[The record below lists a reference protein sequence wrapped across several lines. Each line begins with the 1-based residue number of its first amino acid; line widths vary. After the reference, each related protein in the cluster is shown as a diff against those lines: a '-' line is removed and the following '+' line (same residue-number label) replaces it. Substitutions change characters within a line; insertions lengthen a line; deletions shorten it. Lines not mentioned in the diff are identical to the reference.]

1 MKKVLVIG
9 GGLSGLAASCYLSHN
24 KFDVTLIESTHK
36 LGGKTHSFQERNSKI
51 EIDNGQHILL
61 GCYFETLNF
70 LKLISAIN
78 KIKVQNEFSINY
90 LIPNFQVHLLKS
102 SNFFYPF
109 NLLYGL
115 YSFSLLTVK
124 DKISLIRLLLKIKF
138 IDSDSLSIISV
149 KKWLENENQTQASI
163 RLFWEVICVGALNI
177 STDVASA
184 KLFCEIL
191 KQIFWSG
198 SDSFKIILPE
208 KSLND
213 TFIHP
218 IESFLKKNNVGIF
231 KSEKCEKFIVSENKI
246 IGIKTNK
253 RTLTGFDYYLIAVP
267 FYSLKLLEIINTN
280 NLDIKY
286 SPILNVYLW
295 LNNNPLKE
303 PFYAV
308 ADSVI
313 HWIFNQHDFIN
324 ITISN
329 ADNLIDKS
337 RIEIEK
343 IIKDELNRFIPNLSK
358 EIKRTVIIKEK
369 KATFIPSNENLRK
382 RLKSKTEISNLFL
395 AGDWTDTKLP
405 STIEG
410 AIKSARI
417 AAEEIIKD
425 SFDRK

>member
-9 GGLSGLAASCYLSHN
+9 GGFSGLAAACYLSHN

-70 LKLISAIN
+70 LRLISAID
-78 KIKVQNEFSINY
+78 KIKIQDEFSINY
-90 LIPNFQVHLLKS
+90 LTQNFKVHKLKS
-102 SNFFYPF
+102 SNVFYPL

-115 YSFSLLTVK
+115 FSFSLLGFK
-124 DKISLIRLLLKIKF
+124 DKLSLLRLLLKVKF
-138 IDSDSLSIISV
+138 TDTDSLQDISV

-163 RLFWEVICVGALNI
+163 RLFWEVICVGALNT

-191 KQIFWSG
+191 KQIFWTG
-198 SDSFKIILPE
+198 SNSFKIILPE
-208 KSLND
+208 NSLND
-213 TFIHP
+213 TFIYP
-218 IESFLKKNNVGIF
+218 IESFLKKNNVRIF
-231 KSEKCEKFIVSENKI
+231 KAEKCEKVIVFENKI
-246 IGIKTNK
+246 TEVKTDK
-253 RTLTGFDYYLIAVP
+253 RNLTGFDYYLMAVP
-267 FYSLKLLEIINTN
+267 FYSLKSLEILNTN

-286 SPILNVYLW
+286 SPILNAYLW

-303 PFYAV
+303 PFYAFT
-308 ADSVI
+308 DSLI
-313 HWIFNQHDFIN
+313 HWLFNKGDFIN

-329 ADNLIDKS
+329 AVSFISKS
-337 RIEIEK
+337 KSEIENLLLN
-343 IIKDELNRFIPNLSK
+343 ELKKFIPDLTK
-358 EIKRTVIIKEK
+358 EVRYIVIVKEK
-369 KATFIPSNENLRK
+369 KATFIPSNENLGK
-382 RLKSKTEISNLFL
+382 RLNSKTEISNLFL
-395 AGDWTDTKLP
+395 AGDWTNTKLP

-410 AIKSARI
+410 AIKSGRI

-425 SFDRK
+425 YFDRK